1 MLMPAFARSPFD
13 TESLAR
19 IAQRTD
25 GDRRSTAE
33 LVPWLFRFS
42 DSLVVNKDSALMA
55 TYEFAGPD
63 ADALSGSHI
72 LELMDNLITSL
83 RDMARR
89 PIALWWTVHRRRSAR
104 YLSALMPDPVSQRID
119 DARRDTFE
127 HAANYTNRHYVTFTL
142 APEIGIDRF
151 AGKVMH
157 GMTHDGLS
165 IARSLLQAVRGT
177 FSDQYLFAY
186 TASELAAI
194 VETFEATL
202 FGFVAGNPRLNC
214 RRLSGD
220 RLGAFMHACAAP
232 PADHLEATPVPD
244 IPALDAAM
252 CDTEIRP
259 GHDYLRFYAGG
270 RQRFGIAA
278 GVPARRD
285 FWPDSV
291 LPTSLD
297 GLLKVPGEL
306 TISHCFRLTT
316 PSAAMRFID
325 GVRRYHEGRRLDTRS
340 LLAATLRGGDL
351 SGARQNQ
358 ARSAAADDANRRA
371 GKVEMA
377 EEVYGYYNLSVLSY
391 SPVFETDPFDDGRV
405 AEAAWTQ
412 AVATHQAVEEA
423 LRAAHFTPVR
433 ETLHALSAFATTI
446 PGMWRECARW
456 SFIDTEALVR
466 LLPLRGVSDG
476 HRINTHLTKET
487 GKRCPALAAFPTEF
501 GTPYWF
507 TAFLG
512 DVGHMLVCGRTGFG
526 KTIFMLLC
534 ATLFRKYPNAWL
546 YGFDKD
552 LSMRIPTILQGGR
565 YMQFDSQT
573 GETSGIIWASGV
585 HADERAQM
593 NPLVLLADPRH
604 LEFLVEWIILLVQQ
618 RGTYRVSAADRR
630 ELELALAATRS
641 RSNRRLWRL
650 RTIHASLPAG
660 PLADEL
666 AMWTGPAVQAH
677 YFDNVEDSFDDS
689 HWVSMATDRILASPV
704 IARPFLSYVTY
715 RIQDSLEQRRAQGII
730 GPTLVMLPEIWSLL
744 DDASFARQIGNWI
757 VTMRKKLG
765 CVWMDA
771 QSPEQVSSSPI
782 WPQIRDNVLVRVF
795 VPVENFTPSAKTAY
809 QRDFGLSDGQ
819 IRTIQKLVAKRDYFI
834 AEQGGAS
841 RRISIPL
848 DAVSIAILRSELSA
862 QILFDQHLHSGRPDW
877 KARYIEEAAA
887 QARGD
892 TTPDF
897 ATEVDHA

>member
-1 MLMPAFARSPFD
+1 MLTPAFARSPFD
-13 TESLAR
+13 RESLAR
-19 IAQRTD
+19 VAQRTD

-33 LVPWLFRFS
+33 LVPWLFRFNE
-42 DSLVVNKDSALMA
+42 SLLVNKDSALMA
-55 TYEFAGPD
+55 TYAFSGPD
-63 ADALSGSHI
+63 ADAMSTGHI
-72 LELMDNLITSL
+72 LELMDNLVTSL

-89 PIALWWTVHRRRSAR
+89 PVTMWWTVHRRRSAR
-104 YLSALMPDPVSQRID
+104 YLSTPMPDPVSQQVD
-119 DARRDTFE
+119 DARRVTFE
-127 HAANYTNRHYVTFTL
+127 DAANYTNRHYVTFTL
-142 APEIGIDRF
+142 APEVGIDRF
-151 AGKVMH
+151 AGKVTH

-165 IARSLLQAVRGT
+165 VARSLIQAVRGT
-177 FSDQYLFAY
+177 FTDQYLFAY
-186 TASELAAI
+186 TASELSAV
-194 VETFEATL
+194 VEAFEHIL

-220 RLGAFMHACAAP
+220 RLGAFMHACAS
-232 PADHLEATPVPD
+232 PASDHLQAVPVPD
-244 IPALDAAM
+244 LPALDVAM
-252 CDTEIRP
+252 CDTEVRP
-259 GHDYLRFYAGG
+259 GHDYLHFYAGG
-270 RQRFGIAA
+270 RQCYAIAA
-278 GVPARRD
+278 GIPARRD

-306 TISHCFRLTT
+306 TISHCFRVTS
-316 PSAAMRFID
+316 PSAAMRFIN

-358 ARSAAADDANRRA
+358 ARSAAADEANRRA

-377 EEVYGYYNLSVLSY
+377 EELYGYYNLSVLSY
-391 SPVFETDPFDDGRV
+391 SPVFETGPFDEGPTTD
-405 AEAAWTQ
+405 AAW
-412 AVATHQAVEEA
+412 AHVVATHKAVEEA

-456 SFIDTEALVR
+456 SFIDNEALAR
-466 LLPLRGVSDG
+466 LLPLRGVSEG
-476 HRINTHLTKET
+476 HRVNAHLTKET
-487 GKRCPALAAFPTEF
+487 GALCPALAPFPTEF

-565 YMQFDSQT
+565 YMQFDSEA
-573 GETSGIIWASGV
+573 GAV
-585 HADERAQM
+585 HADELARM
-593 NPLVLLADPRH
+593 NPLTLLADQRH
-604 LEFLVEWIILLVQQ
+604 LEFLVEWIVLLVQQ
-618 RGTYRVSAADRR
+618 RGTYRVTAGDRR
-630 ELELALAATRS
+630 ELEAALAAVRS
-641 RSNRRLWRL
+641 RGSRADRRLWRL
-650 RTIHASLPAG
+650 RTVHASLAAG

-666 AMWTGPAVQAH
+666 ALWVGNAVHAH
-677 YFDNVEDSFDDS
+677 YFDNIEDSFDEAR
-689 HWVSMATDRILASPV
+689 WLSMATHRILANPV

-715 RIQDSLEQRRAQGII
+715 RIQDSLEQRRANGVM
-730 GPTLVMLPEIWSLL
+730 GPTLVMLPEIWNLL
-744 DDASFARQIGNWI
+744 DDASFAKQIGNWI

-771 QSPEQVSSSPI
+771 QSPEQVSSSAI
-782 WPQIRDNVLVRVF
+782 WPQIRDNVLVRIF

-841 RRISIPL
+841 RRISVPL
-848 DAVSIAILRSELSA
+848 DARTIAILRSEMSA
-862 QILFDQHLHSGRPDW
+862 QILFDRHLRSGRSDW
-877 KARYIEEAAA
+877 KGRYIEEATA
-887 QARGD
+887 QARGGAMS
-892 TTPDF
+892 TPEPGGD
-897 ATEVDHA
+897 VDHV

>member
-1 MLMPAFARSPFD
+1 MLTPAFARPPFD
-13 TESLAR
+13 AESLTR
-19 IAQRTD
+19 VAQRTD

-42 DSLVVNKDSALMA
+42 DSLIVNKDSALMA
-55 TYEFAGPD
+55 TYGFTGPD
-63 ADALSGSHI
+63 ADALSTSHI
-72 LELMDNLITSL
+72 LELMDNLLTSL

-89 PIALWWTVHRRRSAR
+89 PITMWWTVHRRRSAR
-104 YLSALMPDPVSQRID
+104 YLSAPMPDPVSQQVD
-119 DARRDTFE
+119 DARRETFMK
-127 HAANYTNRHYVTFTL
+127 AANYSNRHFLTFTL
-142 APEIGIDRF
+142 APEVGIDRF
-151 AGKVMH
+151 AGKLTH

-165 IARSLLQAVRGT
+165 LINSLLQAVRGT

-186 TASELAAI
+186 TASELAAV
-194 VETFEATL
+194 VEAFEHIL
-202 FGFVAGNPRLNC
+202 FGFVAGNPRLDC
-214 RRLSGD
+214 QRLSGN
-220 RLGAFMHACAAP
+220 RLGAFMHACGS
-232 PADHLEATPVPD
+232 PASDHLQAVSVPD
-244 IPALDAAM
+244 IPALDVAM
-252 CDTEIRP
+252 CDTEVRP
-259 GHDYLRFYAGG
+259 GHDYLHFYAGG

-278 GVPARRD
+278 GIPARRD

-297 GLLKVPGEL
+297 GLLKLPGEV
-306 TISHCFRLTT
+306 TISHCFRLTS
-316 PSAAMRFID
+316 PSAAMHFID

-351 SGARQNQ
+351 TGARQNQ
-358 ARSAAADDANRRA
+358 ARSAAADEANRRA

-377 EEVYGYYNLSVLSY
+377 EELYGYYNLSVLSY
-391 SPVFETDPFDDGRV
+391 SPVFETGPFDDGHT

-412 AVATHQAVEEA
+412 AVATHKAVEEA
-423 LRAAHFTPVR
+423 LRAAQFTPVR

-476 HRINTHLTKET
+476 HRVNAHLTKET
-487 GKRCPALAAFPTEF
+487 GVRCPALAAFPTEF

-507 TAFLG
+507 TGFLG

-552 LSMRIPTILQGGR
+552 QSMRIPTILQGGR
-565 YMQFDSQT
+565 YMQFDS
-573 GETSGIIWASGV
+573 EASDV
-585 HADERAQM
+585 HPNELARI
-593 NPLVLLADPRH
+593 NPLMLLADRRH
-604 LEFLVEWIILLVQQ
+604 LEFLVEWIVLLVQQ
-618 RGTYRVSAADRR
+618 RGTYRVTAADRR
-630 ELELALAATRS
+630 ELQTALAATRS
-641 RSNRRLWRL
+641 RSDRRLWRL
-650 RTIHASLPAG
+650 RTVHASLPAG

-666 AMWTGPAVQAH
+666 ALWVGPAVHAH
-677 YFDNVEDSFDDS
+677 YFDNVMDSFDDAR
-689 HWVSMATDRILASPV
+689 WVSMATDRILANSV

-715 RIQDSLEQRRAQGII
+715 RIQDSLEQRRTNGVI
-730 GPTLVMLPEIWSLL
+730 GPTVVMLPEIWNLL
-744 DDASFARQIGNWI
+744 DDESFARQIGNWI

-771 QSPEQVSSSPI
+771 QSPEQVSSSAI

-819 IRTIQKLVAKRDYFI
+819 IRAIQKLVAKRDYFI

-841 RRISIPL
+841 RRVSVPL
-848 DAVSIAILRSELSA
+848 DPRTIAILRSEMSA
-862 QILFDQHLHSGRPDW
+862 QIMFDRHLHSGLSDW
-877 KARYIEEAAA
+877 KERYIEEATA
-887 QARGD
+887 QARGNQIPTAD
-892 TTPDF
+892 R
-897 ATEVDHA
+897 EVDHA

>member
-1 MLMPAFARSPFD
+1 MLTPTYARSPFD
-13 TESLAR
+13 VESLAR
-19 IAQRTD
+19 VAQRTD
-25 GDRRSTAE
+25 SDRRSTAE

-42 DSLVVNKDSALMA
+42 ESLVVNKDSALMA
-55 TYEFAGPD
+55 TYAFSGPD
-63 ADALSGSHI
+63 ADALSTAQI

-89 PIALWWTVHRRRSAR
+89 PVTMWWTVHRRRSAQ
-104 YLSALMPDPVSQRID
+104 YLSAPMPDPVSQQVD
-119 DARRDTFE
+119 DARRATFE
-127 HAANYTNRHYVTFTL
+127 HAANYVNRHYVTFTL
-142 APEIGIDRF
+142 APEVGLDRF
-151 AGKVMH
+151 AGKVTH

-165 IARSLLQAVRGT
+165 VARSLIQAVRST

-186 TASELAAI
+186 TASELAA
-194 VETFEATL
+194 VVDAFERIL
-202 FGFVAGNPRLNC
+202 FGFAAGNPRLIC
-214 RRLSGD
+214 QRLSGE
-220 RLGAFMHACAAP
+220 RLGAFMHACGS
-232 PADHLEATPVPD
+232 PACDHLQAVPVPD
-244 IPALDAAM
+244 IPALDVAM
-252 CDTEIRP
+252 CDTEVRP
-259 GHDYLRFYAGG
+259 GHDYLHFYAGG
-270 RQRFGIAA
+270 RQRYGIAA
-278 GVPARRD
+278 GIPARRD

-297 GLLKVPGEL
+297 GLLKVPGDV
-306 TISHCFRLTT
+306 TISHCFRLTS

-358 ARSAAADDANRRA
+358 ARSAAADEANHRA

-377 EEVYGYYNLSVLSY
+377 EELYGYHNLSVLSY
-391 SPVFETDPFDDGRV
+391 SPVFESSPFDDGQ
-405 AEAAWTQ
+405 AADAAWTQ

-456 SFIDTEALVR
+456 SFIDTDALAR

-476 HRINTHLTKET
+476 HRINAHLTKET
-487 GKRCPALAAFPTEF
+487 GVLCPALAPFPTEY

-507 TAFLG
+507 TGFLG

-565 YMQFDSQT
+565 YMQFDSEA
-573 GETSGIIWASGV
+573 GNV
-585 HADERAQM
+585 HSDERAQM
-593 NPLVLLADPRH
+593 NPLVLLGDRCH
-604 LEFLVEWIILLVQQ
+604 LEFLVEWIVLLVEQ
-618 RGTYRVSAADRR
+618 RGTYCVTASDRR
-630 ELELALAATRS
+630 ELETALAAVRS
-641 RSNRRLWRL
+641 RGDRRLWRL
-650 RTIHASLPAG
+650 RTVHASLPAG

-666 AMWTGPAVQAH
+666 GLWVGQAVHAH
-677 YFDNVEDSFDDS
+677 YFDNIDDSFGDV
-689 HWVSMATDRILASPV
+689 HWVSMATDRILANPV

-715 RIQDSLEQRRAQGII
+715 RIQDSLEQRRANGVI
-730 GPTLVMLPEIWSLL
+730 GPTLVMLPEIWNLL
-744 DDASFARQIGNWI
+744 DDEAFAKQIGNWI
-757 VTMRKKLG
+757 VTMRKNLG

-771 QSPEQVSSSPI
+771 QSPEQVSSSAL

-841 RRISIPL
+841 RRISVPL
-848 DAVSIAILRSELSA
+848 DPRTIATLRSEMSA
-862 QILFDQHLHSGRPDW
+862 QILFDRHLHSGRLDW
-877 KARYIEEAAA
+877 KERYVDAATV
-887 QARGD
+887 QAGGEMA
-892 TTPDF
+892 PA
-897 ATEVDHA
+897 ATSEVDLDVHPEVNHA

>member
-1 MLMPAFARSPFD
+1 MLKSAFARSPFD
-13 TESLAR
+13 SESLAR
-19 IAQRTD
+19 VARRTD

-42 DSLVVNKDSALMA
+42 DALVVNKDSALMA
-55 TYEFAGPD
+55 TYAFSGPD
-63 ADALSGSHI
+63 ADALSTGHI
-72 LELMDNLITSL
+72 LELMDNLVTSL
-83 RDMARR
+83 RDTARR
-89 PIALWWTVHRRRSAR
+89 PVTMWWTVHRRRSAQ
-104 YLSALMPDPVSQRID
+104 YLSAPMPDPVSQQVD
-119 DARRDTFE
+119 DARRATFE
-127 HAANYTNRHYVTFTL
+127 QAANYTNRHYVTFTL
-142 APEIGIDRF
+142 APEVGIDRF
-151 AGKVMH
+151 AGKVTH
-157 GMTHDGLS
+157 GMTRDGLPV
-165 IARSLLQAVRGT
+165 ARSLMQAVRGT

-186 TASELAAI
+186 TASELATV
-194 VETFEATL
+194 VETFEHIL
-202 FGFVAGNPRLNC
+202 FGFVAGNPRLAC

-220 RLGAFMHACAAP
+220 RLGAFMHACGS
-232 PADHLEATPVPD
+232 PASDHLQAVPVPD
-244 IPALDAAM
+244 IPALDVAM
-252 CDTEIRP
+252 CDSEVRP
-259 GHDYLRFYAGG
+259 GHDYLHFYAGG

-278 GVPARRD
+278 GIPGRRD

-297 GLLKVPGEL
+297 GLLKVPGEV
-306 TISHCFRLTT
+306 TISHCFRVTS

-340 LLAATLRGGDL
+340 LLAAALRGGDM

-358 ARSAAADDANRRA
+358 ARSDAADEANRRA

-377 EEVYGYYNLSVLSY
+377 EELYGYYNLSVLSY
-391 SPVFETDPFDDGRV
+391 SPVFETGPFDDGHT
-405 AEAAWTQ
+405 ADAAWTQ
-412 AVATHQAVEEA
+412 AAATHKAVEEA
-423 LRAAHFTPVR
+423 LRAAHFTPLR

-456 SFIDTEALVR
+456 SFIDTEALAR

-476 HRINTHLTKET
+476 HRINAHLTKET
-487 GKRCPALAAFPTEF
+487 GVLCPALAAFPTEF

-507 TAFLG
+507 TGFLG

-534 ATLFRKYPNAWL
+534 ATLFRKYPNARL

-565 YMQFDSQT
+565 YMQFDSEP
-573 GETSGIIWASGV
+573 GDV
-585 HADERAQM
+585 HSDERAQM

-604 LEFLVEWIILLVQQ
+604 LEFLVEWVVLLVQQ
-618 RGTYRVSAADRR
+618 RGTYRVSAGDRR
-630 ELELALAATRS
+630 ELETAFAAVRS
-641 RSNRRLWRL
+641 RGSRTDRRLWRL
-650 RTIHASLPAG
+650 RTVHASLPAG

-666 AMWTGPAVQAH
+666 ALWVGGAVHAH
-677 YFDNVEDSFDDS
+677 YFDNVDDSFDDA

-715 RIQDSLEQRRAQGII
+715 RIQDSLEQRRANGVI
-730 GPTLVMLPEIWSLL
+730 GPTLVMLPEIWNLL
-744 DDASFARQIGNWI
+744 DDESFARQIGNWI

-771 QSPEQVSSSPI
+771 QSPEQVSSSSV

-841 RRISIPL
+841 RRISVPL
-848 DAVSIAILRSELSA
+848 DPRSIAILRSEMSA
-862 QILFDQHLHSGRPDW
+862 QIVFDRHLHSGYPDW
-877 KARYIEEAAA
+877 KERYTDEAAA

-892 TTPDF
+892 AMP
-897 ATEVDHA
+897 APAPEAGHA

>member
-1 MLMPAFARSPFD
+1 MLTSAFARSPFD
-13 TESLAR
+13 AESLAR
-19 IAQRTD
+19 VAQRTD

-33 LVPWLFRFS
+33 LVPWLFRFNES
-42 DSLVVNKDSALMA
+42 IVVNKDSALMA
-55 TYEFAGPD
+55 TYAFSGPD
-63 ADALSGSHI
+63 ADALSTNHV

-89 PIALWWTVHRRRSAR
+89 PVTMWWTVHRRRRAQ
-104 YLSALMPDPVSQRID
+104 YLSAPMPDPVSQQVD
-119 DARRDTFE
+119 DARRATFE
-127 HAANYTNRHYVTFTL
+127 HAANCVNRHYVTFTL
-142 APEIGIDRF
+142 APEVGLDRF
-151 AGKVMH
+151 AGKVTH

-165 IARSLLQAVRGT
+165 VARSLIQAVRGT

-186 TASELAAI
+186 TASELAAV
-194 VETFEATL
+194 VEAFEHSL
-202 FGFVAGNPRLNC
+202 FGFVAGNPHLTC
-214 RRLSGD
+214 QRLSGE
-220 RLGAFMHACAAP
+220 RLGAFMHTCGS
-232 PADHLEATPVPD
+232 PASDHLQAVPVPD
-244 IPALDAAM
+244 IPALDVAM
-252 CDTEIRP
+252 CDTEVRP
-259 GHDYLRFYAGG
+259 GHDYLHFYAGG
-270 RQRFGIAA
+270 RQRYGIAA
-278 GVPARRD
+278 GIPARRD

-297 GLLKVPGEL
+297 GLLKVSGEV
-306 TISHCFRLTT
+306 TISHCFRLTS

-358 ARSAAADDANRRA
+358 ARSAAADEANRRA

-377 EEVYGYYNLSVLSY
+377 EELYGYYNLSVLSY
-391 SPVFETDPFDDGRV
+391 SPVFETSPFDDGKP
-405 AEAAWTQ
+405 ADAAWTQ

-456 SFIDTEALVR
+456 SFIDTDALAR

-476 HRINTHLTKET
+476 HCINAHLTKET
-487 GKRCPALAAFPTEF
+487 GVRCPALAPFPTEF

-507 TAFLG
+507 TGFLG

-565 YMQFDSQT
+565 YMQFDS
-573 GETSGIIWASGV
+573 EADNV

-593 NPLVLLADPRH
+593 NPLVLLGDRRH
-604 LEFLVEWIILLVQQ
+604 LEFLVEWIVLLVQQ
-618 RGTYRVSAADRR
+618 RGTYCVTVSDRR
-630 ELELALAATRS
+630 ELETALAAVRS
-641 RSNRRLWRL
+641 RGDRRLWRL
-650 RTIHASLPAG
+650 RTVHASLPAG

-666 AMWTGPAVQAH
+666 GLWVGQAVHAH
-677 YFDNVEDSFDDS
+677 YFDNIGDSFGDV
-689 HWVSMATDRILASPV
+689 HWVSMATDRILANPV
-704 IARPFLSYVTY
+704 VARPFLSYVTY
-715 RIQDSLEQRRAQGII
+715 RIQDSMEKRRANGVI
-730 GPTLVMLPEIWSLL
+730 GPTLVMLPEIWNLL
-744 DDASFARQIGNWI
+744 DDEAFAKQIGNWI

-771 QSPEQVSSSPI
+771 QSPEQVSSSTI

-841 RRISIPL
+841 RRISVPL
-848 DAVSIAILRSELSA
+848 EPRTIAILRSEMRA
-862 QILFDQHLHSGRPDW
+862 QILFDRHLHSGRADW
-877 KARYIEEAAA
+877 RERYIDAATAQACGETAPAAA
-887 QARGD
+887 SEVD
-892 TTPDF
+892 LDVHP
-897 ATEVDHA
+897 EVDHA

>member
-1 MLMPAFARSPFD
+1 MLTSAFARSPFD
-13 TESLAR
+13 AESLAR
-19 IAQRTD
+19 VAQRTD

-33 LVPWLFRFS
+33 LVPWLFRFNES
-42 DSLVVNKDSALMA
+42 IVVNKDSALMA
-55 TYEFAGPD
+55 TYAFSGPD
-63 ADALSGSHI
+63 ADALSTNHV

-89 PIALWWTVHRRRSAR
+89 PVTMWWTVHRRRRAQ
-104 YLSALMPDPVSQRID
+104 YLSAPMPDPVSQQVD
-119 DARRDTFE
+119 DARRATFE
-127 HAANYTNRHYVTFTL
+127 HAANYVNCHYVTFTL
-142 APEIGIDRF
+142 APEVGLDRF
-151 AGKVMH
+151 AGKVTH

-165 IARSLLQAVRGT
+165 VARSLIQAVRGT

-186 TASELAAI
+186 TASELAAV
-194 VETFEATL
+194 VEAFEHSL
-202 FGFVAGNPRLNC
+202 FSFVAGNPHLTC
-214 RRLSGD
+214 QRLSGE
-220 RLGAFMHACAAP
+220 RLGAFMHTCGS
-232 PADHLEATPVPD
+232 PASDHLQAVPVPD
-244 IPALDAAM
+244 IPALDVAM
-252 CDTEIRP
+252 CDTEVRP
-259 GHDYLRFYAGG
+259 GHDYLHFYAGG
-270 RQRFGIAA
+270 RQRYGIAA
-278 GVPARRD
+278 GIPARRD

-297 GLLKVPGEL
+297 GLLKVPGEV
-306 TISHCFRLTT
+306 TISHCFRLTS

-351 SGARQNQ
+351 SGARQNH
-358 ARSAAADDANRRA
+358 ARSAAADEANRRA

-377 EEVYGYYNLSVLSY
+377 EELYGYYNLSVLSY
-391 SPVFETDPFDDGRV
+391 SPVFETGPFDDGH
-405 AEAAWTQ
+405 AADAAWTR

-456 SFIDTEALVR
+456 SFIDTDALAR
-466 LLPLRGVSDG
+466 LLPLRGVADG
-476 HRINTHLTKET
+476 HRINAHLTKET
-487 GKRCPALAAFPTEF
+487 GVLCPALAPFPTEF

-507 TAFLG
+507 TGFLG

-552 LSMRIPTILQGGR
+552 LSMRIPTMLQGGR
-565 YMQFDSQT
+565 YMQFDS
-573 GETSGIIWASGV
+573 EADNV

-593 NPLVLLADPRH
+593 NPLVLLGDRRH
-604 LEFLVEWIILLVQQ
+604 LEFLVEWIVLLVQQ
-618 RGTYRVSAADRR
+618 RGTYCVTASDRR
-630 ELELALAATRS
+630 ELETALAAVRS
-641 RSNRRLWRL
+641 RGDRRLWRL
-650 RTIHASLPAG
+650 RTVHASLPAG

-666 AMWTGPAVQAH
+666 GLWVGGAVHAH
-677 YFDNVEDSFDDS
+677 YFDNIDDSFGGDV
-689 HWVSMATDRILASPV
+689 HWVSMATDRILANPV
-704 IARPFLSYVTY
+704 VARPFLSYVTY
-715 RIQDSLEQRRAQGII
+715 RIQDSLEQRRANGVI
-730 GPTLVMLPEIWSLL
+730 GPTLVMLPEIWNLL
-744 DDASFARQIGNWI
+744 DDEAFAKQIGNWI

-771 QSPEQVSSSPI
+771 QSPEQVSSSAI

-795 VPVENFTPSAKTAY
+795 VPVENFTPSAKAAY

-841 RRISIPL
+841 RRISVPL
-848 DAVSIAILRSELSA
+848 EPRTVAILRSEMRA
-862 QILFDQHLHSGRPDW
+862 QILFDRHLHSGRPDW
-877 KARYIEEAAA
+877 RERYIDAAA
-887 QARGD
+887 ACGD
-892 TTPDF
+892 LAPAAAPEVDLDVDP
-897 ATEVDHA
+897 EVDHA

>member
-1 MLMPAFARSPFD
+1 MLMPNFARSPFD
-13 TESLAR
+13 VESLAR
-19 IAQRTD
+19 VAQRTD

-33 LVPWLFRFS
+33 LVPWLCRFN

-55 TYEFAGPD
+55 TYAFAGPD
-63 ADALSGSHI
+63 ADALSTGNI
-72 LELMDNLITSL
+72 LELMDNLVTSL

-89 PIALWWTVHRRRSAR
+89 PITLWWTVHRRRSAQ
-104 YLSALMPDPVSQRID
+104 YLSAPMPDPVSQRVD
-119 DARRDTFE
+119 DARRATFE
-127 HAANYTNRHYVTFTL
+127 QAANYTNRHYLTFTL
-142 APEIGIDRF
+142 APDVGLDRF
-151 AGKVMH
+151 AGKVTH

-194 VETFEATL
+194 VEAFETTL
-202 FGFVAGNPRLNC
+202 FGFVAGNPRVNC

-232 PADHLEATPVPD
+232 PADHLEAIPVPD

-252 CDTEIRP
+252 CDTEVRP
-259 GHDYLRFYAGG
+259 GHDYLHFYAGG

-278 GVPARRD
+278 GIPARRD

-291 LPTSLD
+291 LPPSLD

-351 SGARQNQ
+351 SGRATTSHGRPRPTTPTVAR
-358 ARSAAADDANRRA
+358 ARSRWPKRSTATTTSRFCR
-371 GKVEMA
+371 
-377 EEVYGYYNLSVLSY
+377 
-391 SPVFETDPFDDGRV
+391 
-405 AEAAWTQ
+405 
-412 AVATHQAVEEA
+412 THQ
-423 LRAAHFTPVR
+423 RSRPVR
-433 ETLHALSAFATTI
+433 SMTLASPKQRG
-446 PGMWRECARW
+446 PGPWRPTRRSRKHCARPT
-456 SFIDTEALVR
+456 SRRCAKRCTPCPRSPRPSPACGANAHAGR
-466 LLPLRGVSDG
+466 LLIPKHSRGCCRYAVSDG
-476 HRINTHLTKET
+476 HRINAHLTKET
-487 GKRCPALAAFPTEF
+487 GARCPALAAFATEF

-507 TAFLG
+507 TGFLG

-565 YMQFDSQT
+565 YMQFDAQT
-573 GETSGIIWASGV
+573 SEVSGV
-585 HADERAQM
+585 HADEHAQI
-593 NPLVLLADPRH
+593 NPLVLLAEPRH

-618 RGTYRVSAADRR
+618 RGTYCVTAADRR
-630 ELELALAATRS
+630 ELETALAATRS
-641 RSNRRLWRL
+641 RSDRRLWRL

-666 AMWTGPAVQAH
+666 AMWIGPAVHAH
-677 YFDNVEDSFDDS
+677 YFDNVDDSFDDS
-689 HWVSMATDRILASPV
+689 HWVSMATDRILASPM

-715 RIQDSLEQRRAQGII
+715 RIQDSLEQRRAQGIV

-744 DDASFARQIGNWI
+744 DDDAFAAQIGNWI

-848 DAVSIAILRSELSA
+848 DPVSIAILRSEMSA
-862 QILFDQHLHSGRPDW
+862 QILFDRHLHSGRPDW
-877 KARYIEEAAA
+877 KERYVEEAAA

-892 TTPDF
+892 AMPEF
-897 ATEVDHA
+897 ATEVSHA